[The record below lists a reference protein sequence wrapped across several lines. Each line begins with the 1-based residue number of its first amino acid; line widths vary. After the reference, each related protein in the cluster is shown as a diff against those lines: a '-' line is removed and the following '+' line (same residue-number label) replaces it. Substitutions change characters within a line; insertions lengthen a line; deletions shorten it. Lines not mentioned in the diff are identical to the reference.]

1 MPCTVL
7 HATRVTIRT
16 SQCSILFDTRS
27 LAVFRDFEGQHV
39 DSGLLHGSRGG
50 EWEGSSIPSNR
61 VWLGN
66 ISATA
71 TLQSVRSVF
80 SKFGSLT
87 DAAVFPARI
96 GPLGYAFVN
105 FERVSDAAGAYQA
118 LNNVVL
124 PALTGCKQLKMRF
137 KPAKVYP
144 PAIVLSTIL
153 HKALT
158 SWIPY
163 RAFWIVV
170 LGLDREAIGNLH
182 SLSLRLH
189 SQLLVLLSGPFV
201 WQCPLEQHVAC
212 HAHSHCLHTTSC
224 LHAQSMSEAV

>member
-1 MPCTVL
+1 MVC
-7 HATRVTIRT
+7 
-16 SQCSILFDTRS
+16 
-27 LAVFRDFEGQHV
+27 RDFEGQHV
-39 DSGLLHGSRGG
+39 DSGLLHGSRGA

-80 SKFGSLT
+80 SKFGPLT

-137 KPAKVYP
+137 KPAKVHPVGTCFYTSVQR
-144 PAIVLSTIL
+144 VLRFHLEVFPVAFDGCLPCVWWVGQFWCLLMQGLVGLVDRLGKGKS
-153 HKALT
+153 AMT
-158 SWIPY
+158 S
-163 RAFWIVV
+163 
-170 LGLDREAIGNLH
+170 LH
-182 SLSLRLH
+182 SHVLRFAL
-189 SQLLVLLSGPFV
+189 
-201 WQCPLEQHVAC
+201 A
-212 HAHSHCLHTTSC
+212 ATCLC
-224 LHAQSMSEAV
+224 CQ